1 MPKQRNRRG
10 RPKRRRRKRPVQVAF
25 GWRTRG
31 GKRRGAGR
39 KPRGKRA
46 GVPHRSRG
54 VVLPTTPVHVGL
66 KVAPGI
72 SNLRHP
78 TLFGPLRT
86 AIYEG
91 AERFGMRVIHYSVIE
106 DHLHFIVEAADG
118 RALARG
124 MQGLTIRMAKRIN
137 KVLGRKGRVFIDRY
151 WSRVLR
157 SPSETRAALSYVL
170 RNKLGHN
177 RRRGI
182 VHNARW
188 VDYYSSGDRFTG
200 WEGIEVTL
208 PDDGLPIGRPRCW
221 YLTWGW
227 MGRGEKKRLLSP
239 DGVSNGAP
247 IQVA

>member
-1 MPKQRNRRG
+1 MANKHRSPG
-10 RPKRRRRKRPVQVAF
+10 RSRRRRRPKQGGF
-25 GWRTRG
+25 NWRTHG

-39 KPRGKRA
+39 KPQGRRA

-54 VVLPTTPVHVGL
+54 EVLPTTPVHVGL
-66 KVAPGI
+66 KVAKDI

-91 AERFGMRVIHYSVIE
+91 AERFGMRVIHFSVIE
-106 DHLHFIVEAADG
+106 DHLHFIVEVEGA
-118 RALARG
+118 RALSRG
-124 MQGLTIRMAKRIN
+124 MQGLTIRLAKRIN
-137 KVLGRKGRVFIDRY
+137 KVLGRRGKVFVDRY

-170 RNKLGHN
+170 KNKLGHN

-182 VHNARW
+182 AHNARW
-188 VDYYSSGDRFTG
+188 VDYCSSGDRFTG

-208 PDDGLPIGRPRCW
+208 PEDDLPIGRPSCW
-221 YLTWGW
+221 FLKWGW
-227 MGRGEKKRLLSP
+227 MGQGSNKRLLST
-239 DGVSNGAP
+239 DEAP
-247 IQVA
+247 GSAKRRARR